1 MSKKDPRFIY
11 SITQFFYCKKYA
23 LTHFSF
29 YYEACLM
36 EKCYENS
43 QRNVFSY
50 FHSPLIA
57 HLRIA
62 HLRIA
67 KRIEAR
73 IESELH
79 EIDSTLLNLISFHL

>member
-29 YYEACLM
+29 YYETCLM

-50 FHSPLIA
+50 FHSPL
-57 HLRIA
+57 IA